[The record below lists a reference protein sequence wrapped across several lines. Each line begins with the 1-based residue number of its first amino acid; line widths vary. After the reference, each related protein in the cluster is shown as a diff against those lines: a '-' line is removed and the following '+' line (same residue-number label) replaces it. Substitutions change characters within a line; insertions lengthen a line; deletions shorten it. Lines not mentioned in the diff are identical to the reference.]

1 MGDRNY
7 LQISRS
13 ERFSL
18 FIQSKPVMAMNTF
31 RDDDERMVRITKT
44 YRKDGWDGLQ
54 IYVHEQAF
62 EIDG

>member
-1 MGDRNY
+1 
-7 LQISRS
+7 
-13 ERFSL
+13 
-18 FIQSKPVMAMNTF
+18 MNTF